1 MSAQFVALALSYSLG
16 KGSISLKG
24 RRRRP
29 WLEVK
34 RLEIDRTYLAHQLK
48 QLRQYH
54 DGPVDYVWDRVATD
68 GFYDMERFRFQGELL
83 WRAYELLYPRDKRM
97 ISREV
102 LNTTGLKGAAAL
114 WIDQGRITGKRGS
127 IRGNYSEREY
137 EALESWF
144 NDLSIPAKIHRNN
157 ISIVQLSFK
166 KEALNDLLSLIKPL
180 IHVNM
185 KKKLKQEISKFR

>member
-1 MSAQFVALALSYSLG
+1 MSVQFVAHALSYSLG

-24 RRRRP
+24 RKKRP
-29 WLEVK
+29 WLEIK
-34 RLEIDRTYLAHQLK
+34 RLEIDRTYLDHQLRK
-48 QLRQYH
+48 LRQYH
-54 DGPVDYVWDRVATD
+54 DGAVDYVWDRLPTD
-68 GFYDMERFRFQGELL
+68 GFYDMERFRFQGDML

-102 LNTTGLKGAAAL
+102 LNTAGLKGAAAL

-127 IRGNYSEREY
+127 IRGSYSEKEY

-166 KEALNDLLSLIKPL
+166 KDSLNELINL
-180 IHVNM
+180 IRPYVHINM
-185 KKKLKQEISKFR
+185 KKKLKQQMSKFR

>member
-1 MSAQFVALALSYSLG
+1 
-16 KGSISLKG
+16 
-24 RRRRP
+24 
-29 WLEVK
+29 
-34 RLEIDRTYLAHQLK
+34 
-48 QLRQYH
+48 
-54 DGPVDYVWDRVATD
+54 
-68 GFYDMERFRFQGELL
+68 
-83 WRAYELLYPRDKRM
+83 M

-166 KEALNDLLSLIKPL
+166 KDALNDLLSLIKPL

>member
-1 MSAQFVALALSYSLG
+1 
-16 KGSISLKG
+16 
-24 RRRRP
+24 
-29 WLEVK
+29 
-34 RLEIDRTYLAHQLK
+34 
-48 QLRQYH
+48 
-54 DGPVDYVWDRVATD
+54 
-68 GFYDMERFRFQGELL
+68 MERFRFQGELL

-166 KEALNDLLSLIKPL
+166 KDALNDLLSLIKPL